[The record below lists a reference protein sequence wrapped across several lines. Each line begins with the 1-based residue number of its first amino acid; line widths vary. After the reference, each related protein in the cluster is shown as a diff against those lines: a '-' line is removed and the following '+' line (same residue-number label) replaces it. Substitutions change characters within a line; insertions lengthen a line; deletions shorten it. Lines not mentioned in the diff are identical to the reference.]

1 MGEQEEE
8 YDDASASH
16 QSQPLYENASQAPLP
31 DDFDDMD
38 LDVESKKRNRDARNK
53 APETVPNPIRQDNV
67 DALNAPKVPIAGDVL
82 VEQDSEVLMEGR
94 EDVWSAQ
101 NDYDP
106 YTADAQ
112 IDRNFDN
119 LQ

>member
-16 QSQPLYENASQAPLP
+16 QSQPLYENPSQAPLP

-38 LDVESKKRNRDARNK
+38 LDVESKKRSRDVRNE
-53 APETVPNPIRQDNV
+53 APEIVPNPIPPDNV
-67 DALNAPKVPIAGDVL
+67 GALKNAPKAPIAGDVL

-112 IDRNFDN
+112 IDRDFDD
-119 LQ
+119 L